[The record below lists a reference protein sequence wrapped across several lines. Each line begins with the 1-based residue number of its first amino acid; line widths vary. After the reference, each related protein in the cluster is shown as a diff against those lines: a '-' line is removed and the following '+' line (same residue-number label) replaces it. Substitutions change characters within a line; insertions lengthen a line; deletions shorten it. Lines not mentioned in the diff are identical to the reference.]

1 MQTRVI
7 QKVEE
12 EKKKSIKELV
22 RKDKVVETIVYDLPT
37 VITD

>member
-1 MQTRVI
+1 MQAKVI

-12 EKKKSIKELV
+12 KKKSVKELV
-22 RKDKVVETIVYDLPT
+22 RKGREIEAIVYDLPS